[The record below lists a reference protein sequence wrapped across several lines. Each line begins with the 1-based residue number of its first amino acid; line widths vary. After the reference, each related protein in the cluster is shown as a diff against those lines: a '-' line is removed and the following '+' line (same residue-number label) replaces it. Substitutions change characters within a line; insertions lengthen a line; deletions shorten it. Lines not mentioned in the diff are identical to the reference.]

1 MTISSEMQLKI
12 KNTNQLI
19 QTKHTHTIQ
28 RTLKTVVPI
37 LYLGV
42 GRGPVV
48 GSGSIGDG
56 NTAVF
61 FFVFVFPVIVLF
73 NRTIFVDVISAR
85 DFALFFCFFL
95 WTCVTM
101 DGGGSG
107 FWVQPLEGKLG
118 GGGGAV
124 NVSSSPPDVD
134 IIAGVVDTKRLDICS
149 LTTIPSFLECVIRFG
164 SFPFVVEVTADVAVA
179 VAVAVAASA
188 AVILFFSSII
198 IGSAAVAAG
207 SGATSYKIAPF
218 VLLLVLRLSSI
229 RIRVVVVSLSI
240 SG

>member
-1 MTISSEMQLKI
+1 LKI
-12 KNTNQLI
+12 KNTNELI
-19 QTKHTHTIQ
+19 QTNHTHTIQ

-48 GSGSIGDG
+48 GSSSIGDG
-56 NTAVF
+56 NTAIFVF
-61 FFVFVFPVIVLF
+61 VFVFVFPVIVLF
-73 NRTIFVDVISAR
+73 DRAALVDVISASN
-85 DFALFFCFFL
+85 FALFLCFFL
-95 WTCVTM
+95 WTLATL

-149 LTTIPSFLECVIRFG
+149 VTTIPFFLERAIRFG
-164 SFPFVVEVTADVAVA
+164 SFSFVVEVTAAAAVA
-179 VAVAVAASA
+179 VN
-188 AVILFFSSII
+188 LFSSFII

-207 SGATSYKIAPF
+207 SGEASYKIALF
-218 VLLLVLRLSSI
+218 VRLLVLRLSSI
-229 RIRVVVVSLSI
+229 RIRVVAVVLSI

>member
-1 MTISSEMQLKI
+1 LKI
-12 KNTNQLI
+12 KNTNELI
-19 QTKHTHTIQ
+19 QTNHTHTIQ

-48 GSGSIGDG
+48 GSSSIGDG
-56 NTAVF
+56 NTAIFV
-61 FFVFVFPVIVLF
+61 FVFVFPVIVLF
-73 NRTIFVDVISAR
+73 DRAALVDVISASN
-85 DFALFFCFFL
+85 FALFLCFFL
-95 WTCVTM
+95 WTLATL

-149 LTTIPSFLECVIRFG
+149 VTTIPFFLERAIRFG
-164 SFPFVVEVTADVAVA
+164 SFSFVVEVTA
-179 VAVAVAASA
+179 AVAVAASA
-188 AVILFFSSII
+188 AVILFSSFIII

-207 SGATSYKIAPF
+207 SGEASYKIAPF

-229 RIRVVVVSLSI
+229 RIKVVAVVLSI